1 MAETFRDF
9 EHRGWEDAA
18 VCAQY
23 DDYFERLTTQSIGAL
38 LDAVRVGSSDN
49 VLDVAT
55 GPGYVAGFAASRA
68 ARVVGLDFSAQQL
81 DLARRRS
88 STSHEPGR
96 RQQEPISGSTLINGL
111 VREPVSAQGVC
122 AGTVNL
128 SKSGGCARYPPIT

>member
-81 DLARRRS
+81 DLLAADPRQAMSRVVANKSRSAGRPS
-88 STSHEPGR
+88 STAWSE
-96 RQQEPISGSTLINGL
+96 
-111 VREPVSAQGVC
+111 
-122 AGTVNL
+122 NL
-128 SKSGGCARYPPIT
+128 SAPRGCVQGQ